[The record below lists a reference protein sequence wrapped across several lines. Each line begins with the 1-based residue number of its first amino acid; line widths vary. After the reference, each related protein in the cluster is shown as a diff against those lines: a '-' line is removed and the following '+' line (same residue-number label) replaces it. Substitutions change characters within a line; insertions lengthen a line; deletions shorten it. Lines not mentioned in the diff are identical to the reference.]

1 MRVAILGTGILG
13 RAVAERLH
21 ASGLPVTV
29 YNRTRSKTEP
39 LAQLGITIA
48 DSCEDAVS
56 GSDAIIL
63 LLADAPAIQS
73 VLLSHHGP
81 KVAGRTVIQMGTI
94 APAESRSFEQA
105 IKERGGEYCEAP
117 VLGSVNEA
125 MNGDLLVLFAGTNN
139 QLDRLG
145 EVFRPLTH
153 SLVYVGPVGKAAAFK
168 LALNQLIAAET
179 AAFSLS
185 LGLIQREDVNV
196 ELFMQALR
204 NSALFAPTYDKKLP
218 RLLERDYRNPNFST
232 RHLLKDVRLILDEA
246 EAYGLSTGPLKAVVP
261 LLSETIDKGLG
272 DMDYSALYEAINP
285 RGPRTSPS

>member
-39 LAQLGITIA
+39 LAQLGIAIA
-48 DSCEDAVS
+48 DSCEDAVT

-73 VLLSHHGP
+73 MLLSHGP
-81 KVAGRTVIQMGTI
+81 KFAGRTVIQMGTI

-105 IKERGGEYCEAP
+105 IEERGGEYCEAP

-125 MNGDLLVLFAGTNN
+125 KNGELLVLFAGTNN

-145 EVFRPLTH
+145 EVFRPLTR
-153 SLVYVGPVGKAAAFK
+153 SPVYVGPVGKAAAFK

-196 ELFMQALR
+196 DLFMQVLR

-246 EAYGLSTGPLKAVVP
+246 KAYGLSTGPLKAVVP

-272 DMDYSALYEAINP
+272 DMDYSALYEVINP